1 MKLLHLYISLC
12 AAFNVVFCYSE
23 QVQYDGVLN
32 PRVTI
37 ISSLRN
43 SDAFIEAFM
52 YDITRQTIFNQC
64 ELVIINA
71 SPLGHED
78 SVVKRYMKV
87 FPNIMYIKLQE
98 DPGFF
103 AVWNMGVKVAR
114 AAYITHA
121 NVSDRLAP
129 QCYEKHAQALDE
141 HADVG
146 LVYSDCSM
154 TTRSNE
160 TWEQNTGHA
169 LHFDE
174 FTPNKMNVCL
184 PNNHPMWRKS
194 LHTTYGLFDE
204 NYATAGDYEMW
215 LRVVA
220 HGVTF
225 LKIPAVLGVMHRGKA
240 VSSRSYQTTYSQ
252 EVSELHHTYAYLW
265 E

>member
-12 AAFNVVFCYSE
+12 AVLNVVCHAE
-23 QVQYDGVLN
+23 QMQYDGVLN

-37 ISSLRN
+37 VTSLRN

-71 SPLGHED
+71 SPTGHED
-78 SVVKRYMKV
+78 TVIKRYMNV

-98 DPGFF
+98 DPGRF

-114 AAYITHA
+114 AAYITYA
-121 NVSDRLAP
+121 NVCDRLAP

-141 HADVG
+141 HAEIV

-154 TTRSNE
+154 TIRPNE
-160 TWEQNTGHA
+160 TWEQNTGRA

-174 FTPNKMNVCL
+174 FARNKMNVCL

-194 LHTTYGLFDE
+194 LHTNYGLFDE
-204 NYATAGDYEMW
+204 SYATAGDYEMW
-215 LRVVA
+215 LRAVA

-225 LKIPAVLGVMHRGKA
+225 LKIPAVLGVLHRGKEL
-240 VSSRSYQTTYSQ
+240 SLRSYQTAYTQ
-252 EVSELHHTYAYLW
+252 EIAVLHDQYAYLW